1 MFNML
6 RHDVI
11 TKAQNYK
18 YSINASFSLT
28 SSAISLWSGKD
39 RFHHWSVTTPLIL
52 DFFYSFQI
60 YPFPALFLEEAVHV
74 ACCLSVPHFRCFIRG
89 TRLNSP
95 VFTPAQL
102 CKCSL
107 RAERVT
113 DAVNSSKRRLLS
125 WRLAIPGSWQGSQQR
140 GGVFEFQERG
150 SETWISICY
159 ITPKRSPH
167 DLIWKISATTKN
179 MKSIRCTRRE
189 TATKQD
195 FTRWHSFFLFKAFFV
210 GRCGI

>member
-1 MFNML
+1 MNDIL
-6 RHDVI
+6 RIAHQGAILRWAILRVI
-11 TKAQNYK
+11 GHKTLEWEG
-18 YSINASFSLT
+18 SVSSMISHNA
-28 SSAISLWSGKD
+28 I
-39 RFHHWSVTTPLIL
+39 
-52 DFFYSFQI
+52 DFGFFGSFQI
-60 YPFPALFLEEAVHV
+60 YPFPALFLEEAVQV

-195 FTRWHSFFLFKAFFV
+195 FTRRHSFSFLKLDFV

>member
-1 MFNML
+1 MGVNTKHGTGYNGRSHL
-6 RHDVI
+6 RKLH
-11 TKAQNYK
+11 
-18 YSINASFSLT
+18 
-28 SSAISLWSGKD
+28 
-39 RFHHWSVTTPLIL
+39 
-52 DFFYSFQI
+52 
-60 YPFPALFLEEAVHV
+60 VHV

-125 WRLAIPGSWQGSQQR
+125 WRLAIPGCWQGSQQR

-159 ITPKRSPH
+159 IAIHTEEIYSRSY
-167 DLIWKISATTKN
+167 LENIS
-179 MKSIRCTRRE
+179 
-189 TATKQD
+189 D
-195 FTRWHSFFLFKAFFV
+195 D
-210 GRCGI
+210 